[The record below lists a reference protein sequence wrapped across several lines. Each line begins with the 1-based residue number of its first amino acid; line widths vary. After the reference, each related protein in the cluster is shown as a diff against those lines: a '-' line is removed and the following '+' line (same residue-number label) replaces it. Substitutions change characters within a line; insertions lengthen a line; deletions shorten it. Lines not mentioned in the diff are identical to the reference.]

1 MEISLDGKV
10 ALVTGVGP
18 NIGSGVALALSRYG
32 AKVACNDVDEAAIKA
47 CIARIERNGGEAM
60 AAPGDVTDEAA
71 VLSYIAGVLDR
82 WGHIDVLVN
91 NAALLGGRG
100 LLDETAADFERAV
113 RVSSLGYFLNTKHV
127 GRAMAERG
135 IKGSIVCISS
145 SNGWSGTAGVIAY
158 AFHKGGV
165 NNFVRAAAMDLAPYG
180 IRVNSF
186 TPTAPNPD
194 NPELLAERAKAGL
207 GPGGVL
213 THGRGGGLGGSA
225 GDEPWRRP
233 SRRAGP
239 RAPMVP
245 MGTTGT
251 PTDIGHAVAWLCSDY
266 ARLITGTDIVVD
278 GGAREELRLLTG
290 RAGGP
295 GRAAPADRP
304 GRDPRLAAG
313 RGIDPA
319 QPEQPG
325 RVLLHDQRPDLGL
338 DAQVVEVFDP
348 PLWRDNRE
356 VGAEQYL
363 VPQQAARV
371 LHELG
376 GEVLRRP
383 AG

>member
-1 MEISLDGKV
+1 MEQLTVEVSLEGKV

-18 NIGSGVALALSRYG
+18 NIGSGIALALAKYG
-32 AKVACNDVDEAAIKA
+32 AKVACNDVNEAAIKA

-60 AAPGDVTDEAA
+60 AAPGDVTDEDAVQGYIGA
-71 VLSYIAGVLDR
+71 VLER
-82 WGHIDVLVN
+82 WGRIDILVN

-100 LLDETAADFERAV
+100 VLDETAEAFQRAV
-113 RVSSLGYFLNTKHV
+113 LVSAMGNFLNTKHV
-127 GRAMAERG
+127 GRAMAQRG

-145 SNGWSGTAGVIAY
+145 SNGWNGSAGVCAY

-213 THGRGGGLGGSA
+213 QQRGPGLGGPV

-233 SRRAGP
+233 SRWPGQ

-266 ARLITGTDIVVD
+266 ARLITGTDLVVD
-278 GGAREELRLLTG
+278 GGARAKNFAYT
-290 RAGGP
+290 P
-295 GRAAPADRP
+295 AAPDQ
-304 GRDPRLAAG
+304 LAG
-313 RGIDPA
+313 PLPLI
-319 QPEQPG
+319 
-325 RVLLHDQRPDLGL
+325 VLDETPT
-338 DAQVVEVFDP
+338 A
-348 PLWRDNRE
+348 
-356 VGAEQYL
+356 
-363 VPQQAARV
+363 
-371 LHELG
+371 
-376 GEVLRRP
+376 
-383 AG
+383 